1 MEARCQCGS
10 VTFKTPLPQ
19 PLALYIC
26 HCDACRRQTGSAFG
40 TSAIFP
46 RFELP
51 DTDLLSVYRTSAL
64 LVGVLEASCLFDW
77 ALSVTNSYFCRKCG
91 TRLIHSTPSK
101 NVISVKGGCL
111 DGLDWKRAIHIWTKT
126 AMVPIPEGSETHSEE
141 SGYTDYGSTQEEL
154 DQPGDLV
161 GSSGCNMPV
170 SQRASSSAG
179 VNGDDNMSG

>member
-1 MEARCQCGS
+1 M
-10 VTFKTPLPQ
+10 
-19 PLALYIC
+19 
-26 HCDACRRQTGSAFG
+26 
-40 TSAIFP
+40 
-46 RFELP
+46 
-51 DTDLLSVYRTSAL
+51 
-64 LVGVLEASCLFDW
+64 
-77 ALSVTNSYFCRKCG
+77 
-91 TRLIHSTPSK
+91 
-101 NVISVKGGCL
+101 KGGCL

-179 VNGDDNMSG
+179 VNGDDNTSG

>member
-51 DTDLLSVYRTSAL
+51 DTDLLSVY
-64 LVGVLEASCLFDW
+64 
-77 ALSVTNSYFCRKCG
+77 SYFCRKCG

-170 SQRASSSAG
+170 SERASSSAG

>member
-51 DTDLLSVYRTSAL
+51 DTDLLSVYSRPT
-64 LVGVLEASCLFDW
+64 ASGHQLYC
-77 ALSVTNSYFCRKCG
+77 YFCRKCG

-170 SQRASSSAG
+170 RQRASSSAG